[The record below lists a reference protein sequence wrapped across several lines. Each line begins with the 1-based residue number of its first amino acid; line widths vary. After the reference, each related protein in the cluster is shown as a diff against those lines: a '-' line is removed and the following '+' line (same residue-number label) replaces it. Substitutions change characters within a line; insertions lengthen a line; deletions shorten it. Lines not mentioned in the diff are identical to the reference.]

1 MVTYSYDDRFLPSQ
15 NVLSDKV
22 GWESNR
28 MPLNRVVQ
36 LCRSSSAQEET
47 SLGELFLL
55 ATIFA
60 FAVWSQ
66 LRPWGPT
73 ARRCSS
79 CLRRPQQ
86 QIFTTWQAHR
96 REARA
101 LVQKSENLAS
111 ESILWPVGTYL
122 ILHCIDASPFPK
134 GEPEKGSPGSWSL
147 GCGECITASG
157 PERTEAGAQLEDSKT
172 GSLPHLLPTSTEP
185 WGVLKGQGTTL
196 RIHYSHK
203 SVGSKDFC
211 SEHRPWRSSS
221 SLSWQSKDS
230 KWQ

>member
-111 ESILWPVGTYL
+111 ESILWPVWLLFYF
-122 ILHCIDASPFPK
+122 ILKILLVCLFEKGVGRESITRRLSTEYRCPRGIWSNDPWIMTWAEINSWAPK
-134 GEPEKGSPGSWSL
+134 GLIHPGIPQSML
-147 GCGECITASG
+147 F
-157 PERTEAGAQLEDSKT
+157 
-172 GSLPHLLPTSTEP
+172 LLKY
-185 WGVLKGQGTTL
+185 V
-196 RIHYSHK
+196 
-203 SVGSKDFC
+203 
-211 SEHRPWRSSS
+211 
-221 SLSWQSKDS
+221 
-230 KWQ
+230 